1 MEIENMTKKDI
12 LKSLTR
18 TSKAAKKSKSRFTRV
33 INMKYPN
40 ETKDGLKRCGNCG
53 EFKQMSEFKK
63 KGSLMPDWKCK
74 DCSKFLGEYK

>member
-1 MEIENMTKKDI
+1 
-12 LKSLTR
+12 
-18 TSKAAKKSKSRFTRV
+18 
-33 INMKYPN
+33 MKYPN